1 MLKKNKKEKD
11 GPSWT
16 EVILGAILAVILG
29 VVLGAGLMI
38 LKPVNKVAAIPKDAP
53 AGAVYFIEGSKD
65 MSTIGATE
73 KRKAFVGGESVDVQ
87 EGELNALFASISAK
101 PSSPPPP
108 AAKPGDKS
116 PPPPPAPDAKMIDTT
131 PLNVR
136 IHDGKL
142 TAADT
147 VTLSLFGIT
156 EAVIVQATGTFSRG
170 GSGFEFVPE
179 TIYVGGCP
187 MQALLPIRGWIMNK
201 LLFTAKVPDDI
212 AAAWSK
218 LVGVSIEG
226 NKLRLKAP

>member
-11 GPSWT
+11 GPGWT

-29 VVLGAGLMI
+29 VVLGAGLMVT
-38 LKPVNKVAAIPKDAP
+38 KPVNKVTAIPKDAP
-53 AGAVYFIEGSKD
+53 AGAVYYIEGSKD
-65 MSTIGATE
+65 LSTIGATE

-87 EGELNALFASISAK
+87 EGELNALFASKAK

-116 PPPPPAPDAKMIDTT
+116 PPPPAPDAKMIATT
-131 PLNVR
+131 PLNAR
-136 IHDGKL
+136 IHDSKI
-142 TAADT
+142 TFADT

-156 EAVIVQATGTFSRG
+156 EAVIVQATGTFSKG
-170 GSGFEFVPE
+170 GSGFEFAPE
-179 TIYVGGCP
+179 SVYVGGCP
-187 MQALLPIRGWIMNK
+187 VQVLLVVRGWIMKK
-201 LLFTAKVPDDI
+201 LLFTDPVPDDI

-218 LVGVSIEG
+218 IADVTIEG